1 MISLEN
7 FNENIRGDPKID
19 SPHSKEAMLRQGIRG
34 TELVKKTLTEIRK
47 MHMDIHDDRLLL
59 LREEH
64 YEYKRQQK
72 IQLLLEERRKVYQEW
87 EKDGININNSVNNNV
102 ARSGVIN
109 SNMNGSGVNRSK
121 SGMNMSKGVMN
132 VSRSGANINGS
143 KVSGMELERMRE
155 K

>member
-1 MISLEN
+1 
-7 FNENIRGDPKID
+7 
-19 SPHSKEAMLRQGIRG
+19 
-34 TELVKKTLTEIRK
+34 
-47 MHMDIHDDRLLL
+47 
-59 LREEH
+59 
-64 YEYKRQQK
+64 
-72 IQLLLEERRKVYQEW
+72 
-87 EKDGININNSVNNNV
+87 V